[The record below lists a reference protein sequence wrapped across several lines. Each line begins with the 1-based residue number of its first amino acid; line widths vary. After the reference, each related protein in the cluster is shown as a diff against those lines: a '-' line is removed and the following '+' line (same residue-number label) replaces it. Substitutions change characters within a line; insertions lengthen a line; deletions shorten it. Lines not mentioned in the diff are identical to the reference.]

1 MTINVE
7 YQEKLKET
15 TIKQCSI
22 LYSEPCSWAINYGW
36 YDLVRNFSLECENI
50 HILYYEKYR
59 YRIILE
65 QIKEKYG
72 SLRIYFTIIKDPPK
86 LINCILKVFKKIEL
100 YLSPSTNDYNM
111 KKICDE
117 QPHKKITFSKIDKKY
132 SDDMFNKIV
141 NVSDVNIKTDIVQ
154 CMGKYHYVPQKAKF
168 KYHLYNW
175 FNKLIFKI
183 EGLFQKSSKDDVVYD
198 IIYSKVQDLILDY
211 ERRSQ
216 NICEQCG
223 FEVGK
228 KYSKKC
234 VTSGWIT
241 ILCEQCAK
249 KSNREYYI
257 GKTKY
262 LNGNKLK

>member
-1 MTINVE
+1 MNNIE

-22 LYSEPCSWAINYGW
+22 LYSEPCSWSINYGW

-72 SLRIYFTIIKDPPK
+72 SLRIYFAITKDPPK

-100 YLSPSTNDYNM
+100 YLSPSRTDYEM
-111 KKICDE
+111 KKICDIH
-117 QPHKKITFSKIDKKY
+117 PYKKITFSKSDEKC
-132 SDDMFNKIV
+132 SDDMFNRII
-141 NVSDVNIKTDIVQ
+141 NINGVNIKTDIVQ
-154 CMGKYHYVPQKAKF
+154 YMGKYHYIPQKSKF
-168 KYHLYNW
+168 KYCLYNW
-175 FNKLIFKI
+175 FKQLIIRI
-183 EGLFQKSSKDDVVYD
+183 ENFYQKSLNDDVVYD
-198 IIYSKVQDLILDY
+198 IIYSKVQDLTLDY
-211 ERRSQ
+211 ERKSQ
-216 NICEQCG
+216 NVCEHCG
-223 FEVGK
+223 IEVGK
-228 KYSKKC
+228 EYSKKC

-249 KSNREYYI
+249 KSNQVYYI

-262 LNGNKLK
+262 LKGTKLK